1 MVLRGNWQFHGV
13 KRLWDVEQDTEN
25 FNNQQHKVLP
35 PQAKKLCIGEGASSR
50 LYMSVGIPNH
60 EHTNSRAYPLPAV
73 HHSHHAQA
81 NQSLPTNS
89 VEVYQEFPGYSFTQE
104 QALNFPPQSGTL
116 DQPLPGIQPL
126 LWFPPSVGPE
136 YWEKLAPLSTI
147 CQNVTSQTAESLPT
161 RDSTMMNFSSERSRV
176 IENQCWKKTELHR
189 PSTTPTK
196 TAPCDNGYVW
206 PSSCYA
212 GAIHDLND
220 ISQPPSVCS
229 EADQLVPASSAFKA
243 GIAEEHDNLSRLL
256 RNIPSQPVVCNG
268 SDQDS
273 DDATPSA
280 LTILSTCQADASA
293 KSPLDSSKEPEDFH
307 ESIECNTNN
316 SCMEDPLFVDYD
328 TCFGM
333 VSCVS
338 GVLDRFNASN
348 IYVRVPSNCLRGHL
362 TTQKTWLPT
371 LSSRYAETGRQCTIK
386 TRWSTQASLTTTHRS
401 LW

>member
-1 MVLRGNWQFHGV
+1 
-13 KRLWDVEQDTEN
+13 
-25 FNNQQHKVLP
+25 
-35 PQAKKLCIGEGASSR
+35 
-50 LYMSVGIPNH
+50 MSVGIPNH

-333 VSCVS
+333 GAPHNSEDMATDVEFKIRGNWTTVHYKDSMEYS
-338 GVLDRFNASN
+338 GLLDHNTSLALVKLAQVQSVTLAATIPIQNTNRSM
-348 IYVRVPSNCLRGHL
+348 RSKCE
-362 TTQKTWLPT
+362 
-371 LSSRYAETGRQCTIK
+371 LSSNYKLQIVVYGL
-386 TRWSTQASLTTTHRS
+386 S
-401 LW
+401 